1 MKTAFAFAV
10 LLVLGAHLA
19 AAQEK
24 SLLPQ
29 PSPGNVTLTLDE
41 FNRLN
46 ELANKPPKK
55 ADAPPLPYTLKNA
68 ELKLTAGANS
78 ISGTMQ
84 VRGEVLKKG
93 VVAVPLTRGLTIF
106 NARQEGKDLPLQLD
120 GGVENAVLSGPAEF
134 SLLVD
139 IGEPLSLE
147 AGRASVTVPAPA
159 AGSVTLSLVVP
170 GEYTAVKLSRG
181 LITGR
186 TSESG
191 HTTVLA
197 TLVPGQNVNIQWT
210 TRDSAT
216 ATPAA
221 AKEVR
226 FLADVKTLI
235 SVTEAQLNA
244 AVLADVNVVQGEPT
258 QFDVEIP
265 AGYEITGVTGAALD
279 STEQKSSVLTL
290 KLGAT
295 NQKAY
300 EFLISMERSLTET
313 KADAPIIQFKGAQ
326 RETGEVLV
334 EGTGSTEITA
344 KEGGSMKRMDVKE
357 TNPSLRSL
365 AQFPAQAAFRYHR
378 QPNEG
383 PALALEW
390 VRFPD
395 STVLAAVAENAE
407 VTTLVTTEGKSL
419 TEVKLTIKNQA
430 QPFLKVALPPGA
442 SILSADVAGE
452 KVKPVEAS
460 DGNRVPLLKTGFR
473 PTEAYTVSFVFM
485 HSGAPFAKKGGS
497 DLSLPGMDIPINLL
511 QWEVFLPEQYKVK
524 DFSGDVMPEDR
535 VPQAFVESAGMDT
548 YTVMQPGVVGGFISS
563 TPAAA
568 PTNYT
573 VEPLLQGQLGGL
585 VLDPSGA
592 VIPNAHVSVTS
603 AETGYRMDATTNNQG
618 FWRVWNV
625 PAGRVDIKVES
636 QGFQVYQARGYYY
649 DAQRPQAFNSRLQ
662 VGAATETVEVTAGPT
677 SVDIGRMEREN
688 KKQQQAAQMAP
699 SANVVNLQRR
709 VAGVLPVSIDVPHT
723 GTAFHFVRP
732 LVVNEETKVAFT
744 YKSK

>member
-1 MKTAFAFAV
+1 MKTALAI
-10 LLVLGAHLA
+10 LLVQCSLLA

-29 PSPGNVTLTLDE
+29 PLPGNVTLTLDE

-55 ADAPPLPYTLKNA
+55 ADTPPLPYSLKNA
-68 ELKLTAGANS
+68 ELKLTAAANS

-93 VVAVPLTRGLTIF
+93 VVAVPLTRGITIF

-120 GGVENAVLSGPAEF
+120 GGVENAVLTGPSEF
-134 SLLVD
+134 SLLMD

-147 AGRASVTVPAPA
+147 AGRASVTVPTPA

-170 GEYTAVKLSRG
+170 GEFTAVKLSRG
-181 LITGR
+181 LVTGR
-186 TSESG
+186 TSEHG

-210 TRDSAT
+210 TRDSAS

-226 FLADVKTLI
+226 FLADVKTLL

-244 AVLADVNVVQGEPT
+244 AVLADVNVVQGEPS

-265 AGYEITGVTGAALD
+265 TGYEVTGVTGAALD

-290 KLGAT
+290 KVGTA

-300 EFLISMERSLTET
+300 EFLISMERSLSET

-357 TNPSLRSL
+357 TNPNLRSL
-365 AQFPAQAAFRYHR
+365 ARFPAQAAFRYHR
-378 QPNEG
+378 QPNEA
-383 PALALEW
+383 PMLALEW

-430 QPFLKVALPPGA
+430 QPFLKVALPAGA
-442 SILSADVAGE
+442 SFLSADVAGE
-452 KVKPVEAS
+452 KVKPVEAP

-473 PTEAYTVSFVFM
+473 PTDAYTVSFVFM

-524 DFSGDVMPEDR
+524 DFSGDVMPADR
-535 VPQAFVESAGMDT
+535 VPQAFVESAGLET
-548 YTVMQPGVVGGFISS
+548 YVAMQPGIIGGIIGGV
-563 TPAAA
+563 PAAA
-568 PTNYT
+568 PTNYRL
-573 VEPLLQGQLGGL
+573 EPLLQGQLGGL

-603 AETGYRMDATTNNQG
+603 TETGYRMDATTNGEG

-625 PAGRVDIKVES
+625 PTGRVDVKIES
-636 QGFQVYQARGYYY
+636 QGFQMYQAKGYFY
-649 DAQRPQAFNSRLQ
+649 DAQRPQALNTRLQ
-662 VGAATETVEVTAGPT
+662 VGAAMETVEVTAGAA

-699 SANVVNLQRR
+699 SANVINLQRR
-709 VAGVLPVSIDVPHT
+709 VAGVLPVTIDVPHT

>member
-1 MKTAFAFAV
+1 MKTAFVV
-10 LLVLGAHLA
+10 LLLLCSTLA

-24 SLLPQ
+24 NLLPQ

-55 ADAPPLPYTLKNA
+55 ADTPPLPYSLKNA

-78 ISGTMQ
+78 LSGTMQ

-93 VVAVPLTRGLTIF
+93 VVAVPLMRGLTIF
-106 NARQEGKDLPLQLD
+106 NARQEGKDLPLQLE
-120 GGVENAVLSGPAEF
+120 GGVENAVLSGPSDF
-134 SLLVD
+134 SLLMD

-147 AGRASVTVPAPA
+147 AGRASVTLPAPS

-170 GEYTAVKLSRG
+170 GESTAVRLSRG
-181 LITGR
+181 LVTGR

-191 HTTVLA
+191 HTTILA

-235 SVTEAQLNA
+235 SVAEAQLNA
-244 AVLADVNVVQGEPT
+244 AVLADVNVVQGEPS

-265 AGYEITGVTGAALD
+265 AGYEVTGVTGAALD

-290 KLGAT
+290 KLGTT

-300 EFLISMERSLTET
+300 EFLISMERSVSET

-357 TNPSLRSL
+357 TNASLRSL
-365 AQFPAQAAFRYHR
+365 ARFPAQAAFRYHR

-383 PALALEW
+383 PTLGLEW

-395 STVLAAVAENAE
+395 TTVLAAVAENAE

-430 QPFLKVALPPGA
+430 QPFLKVALPAGA

-452 KVKPVEAS
+452 KVKPVEAP

-473 PTEAYTVSFVFM
+473 PTDAYTVSFVFM

-524 DFSGDVMPEDR
+524 DFSGDVMLADR
-535 VPQAFVESAGMDT
+535 VPQAFVESAGMET
-548 YTVMQPGVVGGFISS
+548 YAAMQSGVIGGFISG
-563 TPAAA
+563 TPVAA
-568 PTNYT
+568 PTNYRL
-573 VEPLLQGQLGGL
+573 EPLLQGQLGGL
-585 VLDPSGA
+585 VLDATGA

-603 AETGYRMDATTNNQG
+603 AETGYRMDATTNGEG
-618 FWRVWNV
+618 FWRVWNI
-625 PAGRVDIKVES
+625 PTGHVDVKVES
-636 QGFQVYQARGYYY
+636 QGFQMYQARGYFY
-649 DAQRPQAFNSRLQ
+649 DAQHPQALNARLQ
-662 VGAATETVEVTAGPT
+662 VGSATETVEVTAAAT
-677 SVDIGRMEREN
+677 SLDIGRLEREN

-709 VAGVLPVSIDVPHT
+709 VAGVLPVSIDVPRT

>member
-1 MKTAFAFAV
+1 MKTAFVV
-10 LLVLGAHLA
+10 LLALCGLAA

-55 ADAPPLPYTLKNA
+55 ADTPPLPYSLKNA
-68 ELKLTAGANS
+68 ELKLTAAANS

-84 VRGEVLKKG
+84 IRGEVLKKG

-134 SLLVD
+134 SLLMD
-139 IGEPLSLE
+139 IGEPLNLE
-147 AGRASVTVPAPA
+147 AGRASVTLPAPS

-170 GEYTAVKLSRG
+170 GEYTAVRLSRG
-181 LITGR
+181 LVTGH
-186 TSESG
+186 TSENG

-210 TRDSAT
+210 TRDSAS

-235 SVTEAQLNA
+235 SVAEAQLNA
-244 AVLADVNVVQGEPT
+244 AVLADVNVVQGEPS

-265 AGYEITGVTGAALD
+265 AGFEVTGVTGAALD
-279 STEQKSSVLTL
+279 STEQKGSVLTL
-290 KLGAT
+290 KLGT
-295 NQKAY
+295 MNQKAY
-300 EFLISMERSLTET
+300 EFLISMERSLSET
-313 KADAPIIQFKGAQ
+313 KADAPIIQFKRAQ

-365 AQFPAQAAFRYHR
+365 ARFPAQAAFRYHR

-383 PALALEW
+383 PALRLEW

-395 STVLAAVAENAE
+395 TTVLAAVAENAE

-430 QPFLKVALPPGA
+430 QPFLKVALPAGA

-452 KVKPVEAS
+452 KVKPVEAP

-473 PTEAYTVSFVFM
+473 PTDAYTVSFVFM

-524 DFSGDVMPEDR
+524 DFNGDVMLADR
-535 VPQAFVESAGMDT
+535 VPQAFVENAGLDT
-548 YTVMQPGVVGGFISS
+548 YTAVQMGGSINGIAGA
-563 TPAAA
+563 PAS
-568 PTNYT
+568 YGI
-573 VEPLLQGQLGGL
+573 EPLLQGQLGGI
-585 VLDPSGA
+585 VIDATGA

-603 AETGYRMDATTNNQG
+603 TETGYRMDATTNNQG
-618 FWRVWNV
+618 FWRVWNM
-625 PAGRVDIKVES
+625 PTGHVDVKVES
-636 QGFQVYQARGYYY
+636 QGFQMYQARGYFY
-649 DAQRPQAFNSRLQ
+649 DAQHPQALNARLQ
-662 VGAATETVEVTAGPT
+662 VGSATETVEVTAAAT
-677 SVDIGRMEREN
+677 SLDIGRLEREN

-699 SANVVNLQRR
+699 SGNVVNLQRR
-709 VAGVLPVSIDVPHT
+709 VAGVLPVSIDVPRT
-723 GTAFHFVRP
+723 GMAFHFVRP

>member
-1 MKTAFAFAV
+1 MKTAIAV
-10 LLVLGAHLA
+10 LMLCAVVAT
-19 AAQEK
+19 AQEK

-46 ELANKPPKK
+46 ELANRPPKR
-55 ADAPPLPYTLKNA
+55 ADAPPLPYSLKNA

-93 VVAVPLTRGLTIF
+93 VVAVPLMRGLTIF

-134 SLLVD
+134 SLLMD

-147 AGRASVTVPAPA
+147 AGRASVTLPAPS

-170 GEYTAVKLSRG
+170 GEYTTVKLSRG
-181 LITGR
+181 LVTGR
-186 TSESG
+186 TSENG

-210 TRDSAT
+210 TRDSAA
-216 ATPAA
+216 ATPAV

-244 AVLADVNVVQGEPT
+244 AVLADVNVVQGQPT

-265 AGYEITGVTGAALD
+265 AGYEVTGVTGAELD
-279 STEQKSSVLTL
+279 STEQKSAVLTL
-290 KLGAT
+290 KLGST
-295 NQKAY
+295 TQKTY
-300 EFLISMERSLTET
+300 EFLISLERSLNET

-357 TNPSLRSL
+357 TNPNLRSL
-365 AQFPAQAAFRYHR
+365 ARFPAQAAFRYHR

-383 PALALEW
+383 PTLGLEW

-430 QPFLKVALPPGA
+430 QPFLKVALPQGA
-442 SILSADVAGE
+442 TILSADVAGE
-452 KVKPVEAS
+452 KVKPVEAP

-524 DFSGDVMPEDR
+524 DFSGDVMTADR
-535 VPQAFVESAGMDT
+535 VPQAFVESAGLGT
-548 YTVMQPGVVGGFISS
+548 YTVMQPGVVGGFA
-563 TPAAA
+563 AAA
-568 PTNYT
+568 PANYRL
-573 VEPLLQGQLGGL
+573 EPLLQGQLGGL

-603 AETGYRMDATTNNQG
+603 AETGYRMDATTNSDG
-618 FWRVWNV
+618 FWRVWNM
-625 PAGRVDIKVES
+625 PAGRVNIRVES
-636 QGFQVYQARGYYY
+636 PGFQTYMGSGYLY
-649 DAQRPQAFNSRLQ
+649 DPQRPQPFNATLH
-662 VGAATETVEVTAGPT
+662 VAAAQETVTVEAS
-677 SVDIGRMEREN
+677 SVNIAEMEREN
-688 KKQQQAAQMAP
+688 KKQAQAMQNAP
-699 SANVVNLQRR
+699 SSNVVNLQRR

-732 LVVNEETKVAFT
+732 LVVNEETKVGFT
-744 YKSK
+744 YRSK

>member
-1 MKTAFAFAV
+1 MKTGFVV
-10 LLVLGAHLA
+10 LLALCGLA
-19 AAQEK
+19 AVAQEK

-46 ELANKPPKK
+46 ELASKPPKK
-55 ADAPPLPYTLKNA
+55 ADTPPLPYSLKNA

-120 GGVENAVLSGPAEF
+120 GGVENAVLSGPSEF
-134 SLLVD
+134 SLLMD

-147 AGRASVTVPAPA
+147 AGRASVTLPAPS

-181 LITGR
+181 LVTGR

-191 HTTVLA
+191 HTTILA

-235 SVTEAQLNA
+235 SVAEAQLNA
-244 AVLADVNVVQGEPT
+244 AVLADVNVVQGEPS
-258 QFDVEIP
+258 QFAIEIP
-265 AGYEITGVTGAALD
+265 AGFEVTGVTGAALD
-279 STEQKSSVLTL
+279 STEQKGSVLTL
-290 KLGAT
+290 KLSTT

-300 EFLISMERSLTET
+300 EFLISLERSLSEP

-365 AQFPAQAAFRYHR
+365 ARFPAQAAFRYHR

-383 PALALEW
+383 PALGLEW

-395 STVLAAVAENAE
+395 TTVLAAVAENAE

-430 QPFLKVALPPGA
+430 QPFLRVALPAGA
-442 SILSADVAGE
+442 TILSADVAGE
-452 KVKPVEAS
+452 KVKPVEAP

-473 PTEAYTVSFVFM
+473 PTDAYTVSFVFM

-524 DFSGDVMPEDR
+524 DFSGDVMLADR
-535 VPQAFVESAGMDT
+535 VPQAFVENAGLDT
-548 YTVMQPGVVGGFISS
+548 YTAMQIGGSINGIAGARAS
-563 TPAAA
+563 
-568 PTNYT
+568 YGI
-573 VEPLLQGQLGGL
+573 EPLLQGQLGGI
-585 VLDPSGA
+585 VIDPAGA
-592 VIPNAHVSVTS
+592 VISNAHVSVTS
-603 AETGYRMDATTNNQG
+603 TETGYRMDATTNNQG
-618 FWRVWNV
+618 FWRVWNM
-625 PAGRVDIKVES
+625 PTGHVDVKVES
-636 QGFQVYQARGYYY
+636 PGFQMYQARGYFY
-649 DAQRPQAFNSRLQ
+649 DAQRPQALNAMLQ
-662 VGAATETVEVTAGPT
+662 VGAATETIEVTAAPT
-677 SVDIGRMEREN
+677 SLDIGRLEREN

>member
-1 MKTAFAFAV
+1 MKTAIAV
-10 LLVLGAHLA
+10 LMLCAVVAT
-19 AAQEK
+19 AQEK

-46 ELANKPPKK
+46 ELANRPPKR
-55 ADAPPLPYTLKNA
+55 ADAPPLPYSLKNA

-84 VRGEVLKKG
+84 VRGEVFKKG

-134 SLLVD
+134 SLLME

-147 AGRASVTVPAPA
+147 AGRASVTLPAPS

-170 GEYTAVKLSRG
+170 GEYTTVKLSRG
-181 LITGR
+181 LVTGR
-186 TSESG
+186 TSENG

-216 ATPAA
+216 ATPAV

-244 AVLADVNVVQGEPT
+244 AVLADVNVVQGQPT

-265 AGYEITGVTGAALD
+265 AGYEVTGVTGAELD
-279 STEQKSSVLTL
+279 STEQKSAVLTL
-290 KLGAT
+290 KLGNT
-295 NQKAY
+295 NQKTY
-300 EFLISMERSLTET
+300 EFLISLERSLNET
-313 KADAPIIQFKGAQ
+313 KAAAPIIQFKGAQ

-357 TNPSLRSL
+357 TNVNLRSL
-365 AQFPAQAAFRYHR
+365 ARFPAQAAFRYHR

-383 PALALEW
+383 PNLGLEW

-430 QPFLKVALPPGA
+430 QPFLKVALPQGA
-442 SILSADVAGE
+442 TILSADVAGE
-452 KVKPVEAS
+452 KVKPVEAP

-524 DFSGDVMPEDR
+524 DFSGDVMTADR
-535 VPQAFVESAGMDT
+535 VPQAFVESAGLGT
-548 YTVMQPGVVGGFISS
+548 YTVMQPGVVGGF
-563 TPAAA
+563 A
-568 PTNYT
+568 PPTSY
-573 VEPLLQGQLGGL
+573 EIQPLLQGQLGGL

-603 AETGYRMDATTNNQG
+603 PETGYRMDTTTNNQG
-618 FWRVWNV
+618 SWRVWNV
-625 PAGRVDIKVES
+625 PTGRVDIKVES

-649 DAQRPQAFNSRLQ
+649 DAQRPQAFDSRLQ
-662 VGAATETVEVTAGPT
+662 VGTVSETVEVTAGPA

-688 KKQQQAAQMAP
+688 KKQAQAMQNAP
-699 SANVVNLQRR
+699 SSNVVNLQRR

-723 GTAFHFVRP
+723 GTAFHFIRP

-744 YKSK
+744 YRSK